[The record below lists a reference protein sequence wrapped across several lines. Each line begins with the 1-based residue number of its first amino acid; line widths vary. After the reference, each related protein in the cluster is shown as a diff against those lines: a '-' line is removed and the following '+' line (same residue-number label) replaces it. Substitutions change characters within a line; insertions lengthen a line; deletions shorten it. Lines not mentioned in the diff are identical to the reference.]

1 MVRLWTHEVVRVF
14 CDRLV
19 GPEDRAWAA
28 LLLSKLADVHF
39 KERLPRL
46 LGLAEPPA
54 GSAGTQGVEL
64 VEGLRG
70 LLFGNFMVPGAGALA
85 LDRSWG

>member
-1 MVRLWTHEVVRVF
+1 VRLWTHEVLRVF

-28 LLLSKLADVHF
+28 GQLVHLTETHF
-39 KERLPRL
+39 RERLPRL
-46 LGLAEPPA
+46 LGLTEPPA
-54 GSAGTQGVEL
+54 GSPPLPADQV

-70 LLFGNFMVPGAGALA
+70 LLFGNFMVPGAG
-85 LDRSWG
+85 G